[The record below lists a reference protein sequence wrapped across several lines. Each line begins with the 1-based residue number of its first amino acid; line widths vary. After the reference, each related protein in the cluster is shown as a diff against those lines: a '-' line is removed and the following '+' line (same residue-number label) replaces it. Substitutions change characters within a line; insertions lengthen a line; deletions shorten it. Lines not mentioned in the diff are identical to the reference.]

1 MRLSLGLIATLCGGC
16 ATEQPAGV
24 VAERPVLGP
33 ASTVPSGMV
42 LVASN
47 TVMLGPRHLP
57 AVKGS
62 GSAKHAAPPPG
73 PPPGLSGPGGGKA
86 WSSIG
91 GKGFAPTPVSVSAF
105 YMDRTEVT
113 RDHYARFLADTGYR
127 LPHVAEAWAEDGW
140 SWTDASPPTG
150 TGQHPVVLVSWY
162 DAAAFCQ
169 WAGKRLP
176 TEAEWQL
183 AALGSMRQAR
193 VFPWG
198 QSYAGTRLNHGRMAA
213 PNFDAS
219 DGFERAAPVGSFPS
233 GRSASGLD
241 DAFGNA
247 WEFTAD
253 LRVEALEQL
262 VHDGEKDGALQNVRA
277 PGPGLRVAVRGGSFY
292 FDLRPNPGAEWGAFT
307 PEIRRKSAGFRCSKK
322 TGG

>member
-1 MRLSLGLIATLCGGC
+1 
-16 ATEQPAGV
+16 
-24 VAERPVLGP
+24 
-33 ASTVPSGMV
+33 
-42 LVASN
+42 
-47 TVMLGPRHLP
+47 
-57 AVKGS
+57 
-62 GSAKHAAPPPG
+62 
-73 PPPGLSGPGGGKA
+73 
-86 WSSIG
+86 
-91 GKGFAPTPVSVSAF
+91 
-105 YMDRTEVT
+105 
-113 RDHYARFLADTGYR
+113 
-127 LPHVAEAWAEDGW
+127 
-140 SWTDASPPTG
+140 
-150 TGQHPVVLVSWY
+150 
-162 DAAAFCQ
+162 
-169 WAGKRLP
+169 
-176 TEAEWQL
+176 
-183 AALGSMRQAR
+183 
-193 VFPWG
+193 
-198 QSYAGTRLNHGRMAA
+198 MAA

-233 GRSASGLD
+233 GRSSSGLD